1 MKRNI
6 NQQGVSVFIS
16 MVVMTI
22 LLGIGFGM
30 SAIFFD
36 QVSSL
41 RGLGDSVTAFY
52 AAEAGIEQV
61 LISDQQILNE
71 TLSSSLR
78 MQTSC
83 QNLSFEGVG
92 RLPCLKLVIGE
103 ASGVETLEGDQ
114 GLTKD
119 LENTASYEL
128 NMEPAGANK
137 NSSCYSQGGRRTYC
151 TKSTGTFEGSSR
163 SIRIT
168 R

>member
-6 NQQGVSVFIS
+6 SQQGVSVFIS

-61 LISDQQILNE
+61 LISDQQIINE
-71 TLSSSLR
+71 EI
-78 MQTSC
+78 SC
-83 QNLSFEGVG
+83 SDLAA
-92 RLPCLKLVIGE
+92 RLPCLIE
-103 ASGVETLEGDQ
+103 ALGGDQ

-119 LENTASYEL
+119 LKNTASYEL
-128 NMEPAGANK
+128 NMESAEKNK
-137 NSSCYSQGGRRTYC
+137 NSSCYDQGGRRAYC
-151 TKSTGTFEGSSR
+151 AKSTGTFEGSSR

>member
-1 MKRNI
+1 MKRNT

-61 LISDQQILNE
+61 LISDQQILNK
-71 TLSSSLR
+71 TLDDSLK
-78 MQTSC
+78 MQPSC
-83 QNLSFEGVG
+83 KNLSFEGAG
-92 RLPCLKLVIGE
+92 RLPCLNLVI
-103 ASGVETLEGDQ
+103 ASAPGIEVSEG
-114 GLTKD
+114 GKKLKKN
-119 LENTASYEL
+119 LGNRAFYEL
-128 NMEPAGANK
+128 KMEGAGEMSI
-137 NSSCYSQGGRRTYC
+137 NSCSNQGGRRTFC
-151 TKSTGTFEGSSR
+151 TKSIGTFEGSSR